1 MTTASIE
8 TVPLCT
14 IRLALTDP
22 FLVGDFTPG
31 TRLIFEVAEGTVEG
45 DRLRGVA
52 KGAANADWLRVAP
65 GGVGQVDVRF
75 LLETHDGALVFVQYQ
90 GRTDLNQAGA
100 APIFVAPTFETGDE
114 RYTWLNGV
122 QAVGKGTLVDGKL
135 TYEVFEVR

>member
-1 MTTASIE
+1 MPSSSIE

-14 IRLALTDP
+14 IRLRLSDP

-31 TRLIFEVAEGTVEG
+31 TRLIFEVTEGAVEG

-65 GGVGQVDVRF
+65 GGVGHVDVRF

-100 APIFVAPTFETGDE
+100 APIFMAPTFETGDE
-114 RYTWLNGV
+114 RYAWLNGV
-122 QAVGKGTLVDGKL
+122 QAVGKGLMADGQL
-135 TYEVFEVR
+135 TYEVFEIR